1 MRLYVGLDVDPVAFD
16 QGQALINTMLHS
28 NSCGST
34 SELKA
39 HTFLKNYRDIKHVLR
54 EVDKTLLTPNADGI
68 LMDLGMSSMQ
78 VLFSKTSVLIL
89 FLST

>member
-1 MRLYVGLDVDPVAFD
+1 
-16 QGQALINTMLHS
+16 MLLS

-39 HTFLKNYRDIKHVLR
+39 HTFLKNYRDIKHVLD
-54 EVDKTLLTPNADGI
+54 EVDKTLLTPNVDGI

-78 VLFSKTSVLIL
+78 VLVSKTSVLIL
-89 FLST
+89 FLSTLLHDGDVIAY